1 MYFIVFFGF
10 WIESGQVNET
20 TSANNERKR
29 IHDSNMSNTENNSFL
44 GTISTVAPP
53 DALEG
58 RKLALKK
65 LQEKLEQFKA
75 KRRGNMTAYQYEEK
89 RKLKRRMSKLKMKER
104 RTVAKQQIKN
114 SKLPSDE
121 TVPNKRPKLGTESKV
136 GEMEEKD
143 DKLIFSKFDF
153 IVRDEKQRKTKK
165 DKRDK
170 FTGKD
175 YKRLLVKAEKRE
187 EKLEKVRSKNPEKAL
202 RIEKNIQW
210 KKALNRAEGQKVK
223 DNPELLKK
231 SLKRKEKIKESR
243 RKKWGNRVKHTLQMQ
258 ARKQEKRSA
267 NIQARKDITEILTMV
282 MKSAFAYL
290 LLILTINKVACYDT
304 FIPDFNKL
312 KHGMLQTEKVN
323 LRRFKRASND
333 YRGYIESHFYG
344 IQTKLNNQ
352 FAEFIVQAVTFAAN
366 VQRNRA
372 FYYDTAKICKFLRH
386 RIIGLHFFIY
396 TIAVVIPSIFGIIM
410 ATFVWR
416 SLVRQIDGIVMAPPD
431 GVDLPPLSNKPP
443 GFYVPLH
450 RRPIIY
456 LQLAKEKCFGKKGAY
471 VGQQENILRRRKRI
485 IQ

>member
-1 MYFIVFFGF
+1 MLLKEDREKLLEKCIQIDKIIKRNINLIPIGNWHFDDETTEELRKQKHRIVDEQLTGEQKQKLSKASKQRIAREIGVNCQTISDVLD
-10 WIESGQVNET
+10 WMAKNHGNTKPVKPVTIPKMKDRKKNKDIKPVINNSVDSQPLDTNGSTKPLARELNGSLVNET

-231 SLKRKEKIKESR
+231 SLKKKEKIKESR

-267 NIQARKDITEILTMV
+267 NIQARKDIV
-282 MKSAFAYL
+282 K
-290 LLILTINKVACYDT
+290 
-304 FIPDFNKL
+304 
-312 KHGMLQTEKVN
+312 
-323 LRRFKRASND
+323 KR
-333 YRGYIESHFYG
+333 
-344 IQTKLNNQ
+344 KM
-352 FAEFIVQAVTFAAN
+352 
-366 VQRNRA
+366 QRAR
-372 FYYDTAKICKFLRH
+372 
-386 RIIGLHFFIY
+386 
-396 TIAVVIPSIFGIIM
+396 
-410 ATFVWR
+410 
-416 SLVRQIDGIVMAPPD
+416 
-431 GVDLPPLSNKPP
+431 
-443 GFYVPLH
+443 
-450 RRPIIY
+450 
-456 LQLAKEKCFGKKGAY
+456 KKGR
-471 VGQQENILRRRKRI
+471 IL
-485 IQ
+485 